1 MLSWDVADT
10 SGRGQLKWCQHT
22 YSIITQGLD
31 IVTDL
36 VNMVTDNNDDQD
48 FYNRLCVVVVQLSVL
63 CVVQDH
69 EK

>member
-1 MLSWDVADT
+1 MVST
-10 SGRGQLKWCQHT
+10 HT
-22 YSIITQGLD
+22 HSIITQGLD